1 MISINFLLYY
11 IRLLGNIMRSY
22 GSLMPVF
29 TMKFVLAPCFT
40 SAQLI
45 SVGGEFKPYNIS
57 DNIIIYIAK
66 PLNKAAGIII
76 NISRF

>member
-1 MISINFLLYY
+1 MLLCADDINKKNFLLYY

-45 SVGGEFKPYNIS
+45 SVGESLSLTIFQITLLSTLQNH
-57 DNIIIYIAK
+57 
-66 PLNKAAGIII
+66 
-76 NISRF
+76 